1 MVIDRGREL
10 FTCMACIVVY
20 MRKIGGALFCGVY
33 IGRFYRGEWRFFEEC
48 TQNRLTTFLLS
59 CIIGV
64 A

>member
-1 MVIDRGREL
+1 MVFNALVYSGIYAQDR
-10 FTCMACIVVY
+10 
-20 MRKIGGALFCGVY
+20 GALFCGVY

-48 TQNRLTTFLLS
+48 TQNRLTAFLFS